1 MSMVDQEILKT
12 LKGYFDAGAS
22 EAKPEYLPP
31 VLEYFKQIALE
42 SDEVKEELEG
52 QSWKCNVIET
62 GTGTKYWLTNDN
74 GKIDYGEGVIDDPS
88 FVFTGPLDVLAA
100 IIFQEKDGP
109 SAYMAGELSIE
120 GNIADGLAFNEVI
133 AAALDVFQDL
143 TEDM

>member
-1 MSMVDQEILKT
+1 MVDREILVT
-12 LKGYFDAGAS
+12 LKKYFDEGAS
-22 EAKPEYLPP
+22 EAKIEYLPP

-52 QSWKCNVIET
+52 QSWRCQVVESASGI
-62 GTGTKYWLTNDN
+62 KYWLTNEG
-74 GKIDYGEGVIDDPS
+74 GKIEYGEGSIDNPS
-88 FVFTGPLDVLAA
+88 FIFTGPLSVLAA

-109 SAYMAGELSIE
+109 SAYMAGELTIE

-133 AAALDVFQDL
+133 AAALDIFQDL

>member
-1 MSMVDQEILKT
+1 MVDQEILKT

-22 EAKPEYLPP
+22 EAKVEYLPP
-31 VLEYFKQIALE
+31 VLEYFKQIAQE

-52 QSWKCNVIET
+52 QSWRCQVVESAT
-62 GTGTKYWLTNDN
+62 QTKYWLTNDD
-74 GKIDYGEGVIDDPS
+74 GKIEYGEGTIDNPS
-88 FVFTGPLDVLAA
+88 FVFTGPLEILAA

-143 TEDM
+143 TEDL